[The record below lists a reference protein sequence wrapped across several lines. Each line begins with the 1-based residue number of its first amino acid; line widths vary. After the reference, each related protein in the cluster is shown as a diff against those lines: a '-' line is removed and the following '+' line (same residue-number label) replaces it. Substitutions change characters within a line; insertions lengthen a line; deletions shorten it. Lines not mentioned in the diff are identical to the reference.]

1 VLRRVADHLYW
12 AARYLER
19 AQWRA
24 RLVDVNYNLNLEVP
38 PRAADPWEPLLGITG
53 EREPFAHR
61 YAQADEASVV
71 DFFTFDRDN
80 SSSIRSCIEAART
93 NLSALRNII
102 SSEMWLQMNELYLD
116 SRNWSPGL
124 LANEG
129 FSSFF
134 TDLRNHFYS
143 ITGIIRSTMPRDLSY
158 DFLEIGTMLERADN
172 VARLLDVKYHYLLPR
187 LEDIGGPSDGRQ
199 WAAVLRSASALEAFR
214 KLYGYSIT
222 VDRVVEILLF
232 DPNFP
237 RSARFSAERLAA
249 AIERVAAQGAS
260 QISHQLVSDSLL
272 ALLRSGSAGQAIGEG
287 LHEFLLNLERECSNI
302 SNSLYSEYMALG

>member
-1 VLRRVADHLYW
+1 M
-12 AARYLER
+12 
-19 AQWRA
+19 
-24 RLVDVNYNLNLEVP
+24 
-38 PRAADPWEPLLGITG
+38 ADPWEPLLGITG
-53 EREPFAHR
+53 EREMFAQR
-61 YAQADEASVV
+61 YPHADEASVV
-71 DFFTFDRDN
+71 DFFTFDREN
-80 SSSIRSCIEAART
+80 SSSIRSCIEAARS
-93 NLSALRNII
+93 NLSALRNMI
-102 SSEMWLQMNELYLD
+102 SSEMWLQMNDLYLD
-116 SRNWSPGL
+116 SRQWSPGH
-124 LANEG
+124 LASEG

-214 KLYGYSIT
+214 KLYGYSIR

-237 RSARFSAERLAA
+237 RSARFSTERLAA
-249 AIERVAAQGAS
+249 SVERVAAQNGGHL
-260 QISHQLVSDSLL
+260 SHQLASDNLL
-272 ALLRSGSAGQAIGEG
+272 ALLRGCSASQAITEG
-287 LHEFLLNLERECSNI
+287 LHEFLLKVEEECSTI
-302 SNSLYSEYMALG
+302 SDMLFSEYMTLG

>member
-1 VLRRVADHLYW
+1 MLRRIADHLYW

-24 RLVDVNYNLNLEVP
+24 RLVDVNYHLNLEVP

-53 EREPFAHR
+53 EREPFAQR
-61 YAQADEASVV
+61 YARAEEASVV
-71 DFFTFDRDN
+71 DFFTFDRGN
-80 SSSIRSCIEAART
+80 PSSIRSCIEAART
-93 NLSALRNII
+93 NLSSLRNII

-116 SRNWSPGL
+116 SREWSPRM
-124 LANEG
+124 LASEG
-129 FSSFF
+129 FSAFF

-143 ITGIIRSTMPRDLSY
+143 ITGIVRSTMPRDLSY

-214 KLYGYSIT
+214 KIYGFAIRI
-222 VDRVVEILLF
+222 DRVVEILLF

-249 AIERVAAQGAS
+249 ATERIAAQGG
-260 QISHQLVSDSLL
+260 SHLMQQQVTDSLL
-272 ALLRSGSAGQAIGEG
+272 TLLRTHSADQAITGG
-287 LHEFLLNLERECSNI
+287 LHEFLLKVEHECAAI
-302 SNSLYSEYMALG
+302 SNSLFGEYMSLG

>member
-1 VLRRVADHLYW
+1 M
-12 AARYLER
+12 
-19 AQWRA
+19 
-24 RLVDVNYNLNLEVP
+24 
-38 PRAADPWEPLLGITG
+38 
-53 EREPFAHR
+53 
-61 YAQADEASVV
+61 V
-71 DFFTFDRDN
+71 DFFTFDREN
-80 SSSIRSCIEAART
+80 PASIRSCIEAART
-93 NLSALRNII
+93 NLSALRNMI
-102 SSEMWLQMNELYLD
+102 SSEMWLQMNALYLD
-116 SRNWSPGL
+116 SRQWSPGT
-124 LANEG
+124 LAREG
-129 FSSFF
+129 FSTFF
-134 TDLRNHFYS
+134 TDLRNHFYA

-214 KLYGYSIT
+214 KLYGYSIR

-260 QISHQLVSDSLL
+260 HISHQLVSDTLL
-272 ALLRSGSAGQAIGEG
+272 ALLRTCNAGQAITEG
-287 LHEFLLNLERECSNI
+287 LHEFLLKVEEECSSI
-302 SNSLYSEYMALG
+302 AISLYGEYMALS

>member
-1 VLRRVADHLYW
+1 VLRRIADHLYW

-24 RLVDVNYNLNLEVP
+24 RLVDVNYHLNLEVP

-53 EREPFAHR
+53 ERDAFAQR
-61 YAQADEASVV
+61 FAQADEASVV
-71 DFFTFDRDN
+71 DFFTFDRQN
-80 SSSIRSCIEAART
+80 PSSIRACIEAART
-93 NLSALRNII
+93 NLSALRNTI
-102 SSEMWLQMNELYLD
+102 SSEMWLQMNELYLE
-116 SRNWSPGL
+116 SREWSAGL
-124 LANEG
+124 LASEG
-129 FSSFF
+129 FATFF

-143 ITGIIRSTMPRDLSY
+143 IQGIVRSTMPRDLSY

-187 LEDIGGPSDGRQ
+187 LEDIGGASDGRQ

-214 KLYGYSIT
+214 KLYGYSIR

-249 AIERVAAQGAS
+249 AVERVAAQSVAPPFPP
-260 QISHQLVSDSLL
+260 LVSDSLL
-272 ALLRSGSAGQAIGEG
+272 ALLRTSSAHQAITEG
-287 LHEFLLNLERECSNI
+287 LHEFLLKVAQECSTI
-302 SNSLYSEYMALG
+302 SDSLYSEYMALG